1 MLEGLRGKNIHV
13 VGISGAEGSSVVD
26 FLLASGVDTLTAHDF
41 LSGEAFAE
49 SFRYHHAWMSP
60 AQQEEALT
68 RLLGYPISYRLG
80 EEYLR
85 DILEADLIF
94 LPQGWFRYPKNAPLH
109 EARRRG
115 IPTSSM
121 TRLFFEVCPCP
132 IIGVTGTNGKYTTA
146 FLIYQMLLRSGLRAF
161 FSGNDRTHEPIL
173 YRVQELTPDSWLVL
187 EVSNRQ
193 LLDLPYSPHIAV
205 LTNIA
210 PHHLDDHGTMEEY
223 VAVKETIL
231 RHQSPGDFAVVN
243 ADNPYT
249 QAMIPRCAASVFPF
263 SRLQKLPRGA
273 FLDGEDLVLAVGG
286 EHRILTIGDLPVRAL
301 HFLENALAASM
312 AGYLAGASLESI
324 REALRSFSGL
334 PYRMHQFAH
343 LDGVWFYED
352 SLATNPAAAAASIA
366 SLDGPLV
373 VIAGGARP
381 RATPED
387 FAPMVEA
394 MQRGHVKAVLLIG
407 ATAPL
412 LEEAISALP
421 PGNRPKVIHCGTL
434 ERAVEAARAEA
445 RPGDAVLLAPGCES
459 FDQFR
464 DYRQRGDRFRALV
477 LEVCR

>member
-1 MLEGLRGKNIHV
+1 MVERFGGKNIHV

-26 FLLASGVDTLTAHDF
+26 FLLASGVKRLTAHDF

-60 AQQEEALT
+60 AQQEEALA

-85 DILEADLIF
+85 DISDADLIF
-94 LPQGWFRYPKNAPLH
+94 LPQGWFRYAQNAPLH
-109 EARRRG
+109 EARRLG

-121 TRLFFEVCPCP
+121 IRLFFEVCPCP

-146 FLIYQMLLRSGLRAF
+146 FLVYQMLLHSGFRAF

-173 YRVQELTPDSWLVL
+173 YRVHELTPDAWLVL

-210 PHHLDDHGTMEEY
+210 PHHLDDHGSMKAY
-223 VAVKETIL
+223 AAVKETIF
-231 RHQSPGDFAVVN
+231 RYQGEGDFAVLN

-249 QAMIPRCAASVFPF
+249 QEMIPRCTAQVFPF
-263 SRLQKLPRGA
+263 SRLQRLPRGA
-273 FLDGEDLVLAVGG
+273 YLDGEELVLAAG
-286 EHRILTIGDLPVRAL
+286 EKYRILSLEELQVRWT
-301 HFLENALAASM
+301 HFIENALAASM
-312 AGYLAGASLESI
+312 AAYLAGASLESI
-324 REALRSFSGL
+324 REVLRSFSGL
-334 PYRMHQFAH
+334 PYRMHRFAEV
-343 LDGVWFYED
+343 DGVQFYED
-352 SLATNPAAAAASIA
+352 SLATNPTAAAASIS
-366 SLDGPLV
+366 SLHGPLL

-381 RATPED
+381 RATAED
-387 FAPMVEA
+387 FEPMVKA
-394 MQRGHVKAVLLIG
+394 MGEGHVRAVLLIG
-407 ATAPL
+407 KTAHL

-421 PGNRPKVIHCGTL
+421 PETRPKVIVCGTL
-434 ERAVEAARAEA
+434 ERAVEVAWEEA
-445 RPGDAVLLAPGCES
+445 RPGDTVLLSPGCES

-464 DYRQRGDRFRALV
+464 DYRQRGDRFRSLV